1 MSNERLNN
9 DIDKNKVKVGRWNR
23 VSVHSIGAFMNWFK
37 VNQQAR
43 KQARKQARP
52 SYKTQE
58 SSDFCLQS
66 LLLV

>member
-9 DIDKNKVKVGRWNR
+9 DIDKNKVKVGRWDR

-37 VNQQAR
+37 VNKQAS
-43 KQARKQARP
+43 KQAR
-52 SYKTQE
+52 E

-66 LLLV
+66 

>member
-9 DIDKNKVKVGRWNR
+9 DIDKNKVKVGRWDR

-37 VNQQAR
+37 VNKQAS
-43 KQARKQARP
+43 KQAR
-52 SYKTQE
+52 E

-66 LLLV
+66 LLLVW